1 MSAPDDIRQLV
12 REEVRRA
19 LIEDPEVRRAIQAA
33 LRETPES
40 RFDKLLEELRLARE
54 EDSRRWAEHQAEEAK
69 RWEEQKLRWD
79 EQVKLWAEQN
89 RRWAERQEE
98 EAKRWEEQKLRWD
111 EQAKLWAEQNRRW
124 AERQEEEAKRWEEQ
138 KLRWDEQAKLWAEQN
153 RRWAERQEEEA
164 KRWEEQAKLWAEQNR
179 RWAERQEEEAKRW
192 EEQAKLWAEQNR
204 RWAERQEEEAKR
216 WEEENLRWKEDQKAI
231 RAMLKR
237 LDEFDSRLGA
247 LGARWGLHSE
257 EAFRS
262 ALQGILEESFGVQV
276 INLREWDDS
285 GEVFGRP
292 DQVELDV
299 IIYNSTLILCEIKS
313 AVSKADIALFERK
326 VQWYEKRHSRKA
338 DRRIVISPLADARAE
353 RFARELGIEIYSF
366 ARDVP
371 LTPSGDQ

>member
-1 MSAPDDIRQLV
+1 MSTPDDIRQLV

-98 EAKRWEEQKLRWD
+98 ETKRWE

-124 AERQEEEAKRWEEQ
+124 AERQEEET
-138 KLRWDEQAKLWAEQN
+138 
-153 RRWAERQEEEA
+153 

-192 EEQAKLWAEQNR
+192 DEQAKLWAEQNR

-326 VQWYEKRHSRKA
+326 VRWYEKRHSRKA

>member
-1 MSAPDDIRQLV
+1 
-12 REEVRRA
+12 
-19 LIEDPEVRRAIQAA
+19 
-33 LRETPES
+33 
-40 RFDKLLEELRLARE
+40 
-54 EDSRRWAEHQAEEAK
+54 
-69 RWEEQKLRWD
+69 
-79 EQVKLWAEQN
+79 
-89 RRWAERQEE
+89 
-98 EAKRWEEQKLRWD
+98 
-111 EQAKLWAEQNRRW
+111 
-124 AERQEEEAKRWEEQ
+124 
-138 KLRWDEQAKLWAEQN
+138 
-153 RRWAERQEEEA
+153 
-164 KRWEEQAKLWAEQNR
+164 
-179 RWAERQEEEAKRW
+179 
-192 EEQAKLWAEQNR
+192 
-204 RWAERQEEEAKR
+204 
-216 WEEENLRWKEDQKAI
+216 
-231 RAMLKR
+231 MLKR

>member
-1 MSAPDDIRQLV
+1 MSAPDDIRRLV

-19 LIEDPEVRRAIQAA
+19 LVEDPEVRRAIQAA

-79 EQVKLWAEQN
+79 
-89 RRWAERQEE
+89 
-98 EAKRWEEQKLRWD
+98 
-111 EQAKLWAEQNRRW
+111 
-124 AERQEEEAKRWEEQ
+124 
-138 KLRWDEQAKLWAEQN
+138 
-153 RRWAERQEEEA
+153 
-164 KRWEEQAKLWAEQNR
+164 EQAKLWAEQNR

-326 VQWYEKRHSRKA
+326 VRWYEKRHSRKA

>member
-1 MSAPDDIRQLV
+1 MSAPDDIRRLV

-19 LIEDPEVRRAIQAA
+19 LVEDPEVRRAIQAA

-79 EQVKLWAEQN
+79 EQV
-89 RRWAERQEE
+89 
-98 EAKRWEEQKLRWD
+98 
-111 EQAKLWAEQNRRW
+111 
-124 AERQEEEAKRWEEQ
+124 
-138 KLRWDEQAKLWAEQN
+138 
-153 RRWAERQEEEA
+153 
-164 KRWEEQAKLWAEQNR
+164 KLWAEQNR

-326 VQWYEKRHSRKA
+326 VRWYEKRHSRKA

>member
-1 MSAPDDIRQLV
+1 MSAPDNIRQLV

-19 LIEDPEVRRAIQAA
+19 LIEDPEIRRAIQTA

-40 RFDKLLEELRLARE
+40 RFDELLKELRLARE
-54 EDSRRWAEHQAEEAK
+54 EDSRRWAEQS
-69 RWEEQKLRWD
+69 
-79 EQVKLWAEQN
+79 KLWAEQN
-89 RRWAERQEE
+89 RRWEE
-98 EAKRWEEQKLRWD
+98 DAKRWEEQ
-111 EQAKLWAEQNRRW
+111 NRTL
-124 AERQEEEAKRWEEQ
+124 KEEQ
-138 KLRWDEQAKLWAEQN
+138 Q
-153 RRWAERQEEEA
+153 
-164 KRWEEQAKLWAEQNR
+164 
-179 RWAERQEEEAKRW
+179 
-192 EEQAKLWAEQNR
+192 
-204 RWAERQEEEAKR
+204 
-216 WEEENLRWKEDQKAI
+216 AI

-292 DQVELDV
+292 DQVELDI

-326 VQWYEKRHSRKA
+326 VQWYERRHSRKA

-353 RFARELGIEIYSF
+353 RFARDLGIEIYSF

>member
-1 MSAPDDIRQLV
+1 MLGLSQMSAPDDIRQLV

-98 EAKRWEEQKLRWD
+98 EAKRWEEQ
-111 EQAKLWAEQNRRW
+111 
-124 AERQEEEAKRWEEQ
+124 
-138 KLRWDEQAKLWAEQN
+138 AKLWAEQN

-164 KRWEEQAKLWAEQNR
+164 KRWEEQAKLWADQNR

-192 EEQAKLWAEQNR
+192 DEQAKLWAEQNR

>member
-1 MSAPDDIRQLV
+1 MLGLSQMSAPDNIRQLV

-98 EAKRWEEQKLRWD
+98 ETKRWE

-124 AERQEEEAKRWEEQ
+124 AERQEEET
-138 KLRWDEQAKLWAEQN
+138 
-153 RRWAERQEEEA
+153 

-192 EEQAKLWAEQNR
+192 DEQAKLWAEQNR

-326 VQWYEKRHSRKA
+326 VRWYEKRHSRKA
-338 DRRIVISPLADARAE
+338 DRRIVISPLADERAE
-353 RFARELGIEIYSF
+353 RFARELSIEIYSF

>member
-111 EQAKLWAEQNRRW
+111 
-124 AERQEEEAKRWEEQ
+124 
-138 KLRWDEQAKLWAEQN
+138 
-153 RRWAERQEEEA
+153 
-164 KRWEEQAKLWAEQNR
+164 EQAKLWAEQNR

-326 VQWYEKRHSRKA
+326 VQWYEKRHSCKA

>member
-1 MSAPDDIRQLV
+1 MPENIRQLI

-19 LIEDPEVRRAIQAA
+19 LTEDPEVRHAVQAA
-33 LRETPES
+33 LQETRDS
-40 RFDKLLEELRLARE
+40 RFDRLLEELRLTRE
-54 EDSRRWAEHQAEEAK
+54 EESR
-69 RWEEQKLRWD
+69 RWD
-79 EQVKLWAEQN
+79 EQTKLWAEQN
-89 RRWAERQEE
+89 RRWDEQAR
-98 EAKRWEEQKLRWD
+98 RWEED
-111 EQAKLWAEQNRRW
+111 
-124 AERQEEEAKRWEEQ
+124 
-138 KLRWDEQAKLWAEQN
+138 
-153 RRWAERQEEEA
+153 
-164 KRWEEQAKLWAEQNR
+164 
-179 RWAERQEEEAKRW
+179 
-192 EEQAKLWAEQNR
+192 
-204 RWAERQEEEAKR
+204 AKR

>member
-1 MSAPDDIRQLV
+1 MSAPDNIRQLV

-79 EQVKLWAEQN
+79 EQAKLWAEQNRRWAERQEEEARRWEEQKLRWEEQSKLWAEQN

-98 EAKRWEEQKLRWD
+98 EAKRWD
-111 EQAKLWAEQNRRW
+111 EQSKLWAEQNRRW
-124 AERQEEEAKRWEEQ
+124 DEQARRWEE
-138 KLRWDEQAKLWAEQN
+138 D
-153 RRWAERQEEEA
+153 
-164 KRWEEQAKLWAEQNR
+164 
-179 RWAERQEEEAKRW
+179 
-192 EEQAKLWAEQNR
+192 
-204 RWAERQEEEAKR
+204 AKR

-237 LDEFDSRLGA
+237 LDEFDSR

>member
-1 MSAPDDIRQLV
+1 MSAPDNIRQLV
-12 REEVRRA
+12 CEEVRRA

-98 EAKRWEEQKLRWD
+98 EAKRWDEQAKLWAEQNRRWAERQEEEAKRWDEQAKLWAEQNRRWAERQEEEAKRWD

-138 KLRWDEQAKLWAEQN
+138 KLRWDEQVKLWAEQN
-153 RRWAERQEEEA
+153 RRWD
-164 KRWEEQAKLWAEQNR
+164 EQ
-179 RWAERQEEEAKRW
+179 
-192 EEQAKLWAEQNR
+192 
-204 RWAERQEEEAKR
+204 AKR
-216 WEEENLRWKEDQKAI
+216 WEEENLRWREDQKAI

-247 LGARWGLHSE
+247 LGARRGLHSE

-326 VQWYEKRHSRKA
+326 VRWYEKRHSRKA
-338 DRRIVISPLADARAE
+338 DRRIVIPPLADARAE

>member
-1 MSAPDDIRQLV
+1 MLGLSQMSAPDDIRQLV

-98 EAKRWEEQKLRWD
+98 EAKRWD

-124 AERQEEEAKRWEEQ
+124 AERQEEEAKRWDEQ

-153 RRWAERQEEEA
+153 RRWD
-164 KRWEEQAKLWAEQNR
+164 EQ
-179 RWAERQEEEAKRW
+179 
-192 EEQAKLWAEQNR
+192 
-204 RWAERQEEEAKR
+204 AKR

>member
-1 MSAPDDIRQLV
+1 MSAPDNIRQLV

-79 EQVKLWAEQN
+79 EQ
-89 RRWAERQEE
+89 
-98 EAKRWEEQKLRWD
+98 
-111 EQAKLWAEQNRRW
+111 AKLWAEQNRRW

-138 KLRWDEQAKLWAEQN
+138 KLRWDEQVKLWAEQN
-153 RRWAERQEEEA
+153 RRWD
-164 KRWEEQAKLWAEQNR
+164 EQ
-179 RWAERQEEEAKRW
+179 
-192 EEQAKLWAEQNR
+192 
-204 RWAERQEEEAKR
+204 AKR

-313 AVSKADIALFERK
+313 AVSKADIALFARK

>member
-1 MSAPDDIRQLV
+1 MPENIRQLI

-19 LIEDPEVRRAIQAA
+19 LTEDPEVRHAVQAA
-33 LRETPES
+33 LQETRDS
-40 RFDKLLEELRLARE
+40 RFDRLLEELRLARE
-54 EDSRRWAEHQAEEAK
+54 EESR
-69 RWEEQKLRWD
+69 RWD
-79 EQVKLWAEQN
+79 EQTKLWAEQN

-111 EQAKLWAEQNRRW
+111 
-124 AERQEEEAKRWEEQ
+124 
-138 KLRWDEQAKLWAEQN
+138 
-153 RRWAERQEEEA
+153 
-164 KRWEEQAKLWAEQNR
+164 
-179 RWAERQEEEAKRW
+179 
-192 EEQAKLWAEQNR
+192 EQAKLWAEQNR

>member
-79 EQVKLWAEQN
+79 EQV
-89 RRWAERQEE
+89 
-98 EAKRWEEQKLRWD
+98 
-111 EQAKLWAEQNRRW
+111 
-124 AERQEEEAKRWEEQ
+124 
-138 KLRWDEQAKLWAEQN
+138 
-153 RRWAERQEEEA
+153 
-164 KRWEEQAKLWAEQNR
+164 
-179 RWAERQEEEAKRW
+179 
-192 EEQAKLWAEQNR
+192 KLWAEQNR

>member
-1 MSAPDDIRQLV
+1 LGGAEPPLGGAP
-12 REEVRRA
+12 RRGGQA
-19 LIEDPEVRRAIQAA
+19 LGRA
-33 LRETPES
+33 
-40 RFDKLLEELRLARE
+40 K
-54 EDSRRWAEHQAEEAK
+54 AEPP
-69 RWEEQKLRWD
+69 
-79 EQVKLWAEQN
+79 
-89 RRWAERQEE
+89 
-98 EAKRWEEQKLRWD
+98 LRWD

-164 KRWEEQAKLWAEQNR
+164 KRWDEQAKLWAEQNR

-204 RWAERQEEEAKR
+204 RWAERQEEEAKRWEEQKLRWDEQAKLWAEQNRRWDEQAKR

>member
-1 MSAPDDIRQLV
+1 MSAPDNIRQLV

-79 EQVKLWAEQN
+79 EQ
-89 RRWAERQEE
+89 
-98 EAKRWEEQKLRWD
+98 
-111 EQAKLWAEQNRRW
+111 AKLWAEQNRRW

-138 KLRWDEQAKLWAEQN
+138 KLRWDEQVKLWAEQN
-153 RRWAERQEEEA
+153 RRWD
-164 KRWEEQAKLWAEQNR
+164 EQ
-179 RWAERQEEEAKRW
+179 
-192 EEQAKLWAEQNR
+192 
-204 RWAERQEEEAKR
+204 AKR
-216 WEEENLRWKEDQKAI
+216 WEEENLRWREDQKAI

-326 VQWYEKRHSRKA
+326 VRWYEKRHSRKA

>member
-1 MSAPDDIRQLV
+1 MYAPDDIRRLV

-98 EAKRWEEQKLRWD
+98 EAKRWD
-111 EQAKLWAEQNRRW
+111 
-124 AERQEEEAKRWEEQ
+124 
-138 KLRWDEQAKLWAEQN
+138 
-153 RRWAERQEEEA
+153 
-164 KRWEEQAKLWAEQNR
+164 
-179 RWAERQEEEAKRW
+179 
-192 EEQAKLWAEQNR
+192 EQAKLWAEQNR

>member
-1 MSAPDDIRQLV
+1 MPENIRQLI

-19 LIEDPEVRRAIQAA
+19 LTEDPEVRHAVQAA
-33 LRETPES
+33 LQETRDS
-40 RFDKLLEELRLARE
+40 RFDRLLEELRLARE
-54 EDSRRWAEHQAEEAK
+54 EESR
-69 RWEEQKLRWD
+69 RWD
-79 EQVKLWAEQN
+79 EQTKLWAEQN

-153 RRWAERQEEEA
+153 RRWAERQ
-164 KRWEEQAKLWAEQNR
+164 
-179 RWAERQEEEAKRW
+179 
-192 EEQAKLWAEQNR
+192 
-204 RWAERQEEEAKR
+204 EAKR

>member
-1 MSAPDDIRQLV
+1 MPENIRQLI

-19 LIEDPEVRRAIQAA
+19 LTEDPEVRHAVQAA
-33 LRETPES
+33 LQETRDS
-40 RFDKLLEELRLARE
+40 RFDRLLEELRLARE
-54 EDSRRWAEHQAEEAK
+54 EESR
-69 RWEEQKLRWD
+69 RWD
-79 EQVKLWAEQN
+79 EQTKLWAEQN

-138 KLRWDEQAKLWAEQN
+138 KLRWD
-153 RRWAERQEEEA
+153 
-164 KRWEEQAKLWAEQNR
+164 
-179 RWAERQEEEAKRW
+179 
-192 EEQAKLWAEQNR
+192 EQAKLWAEQNR

>member
-1 MSAPDDIRQLV
+1 MPENIRQLI

-19 LIEDPEVRRAIQAA
+19 LTEDPEVRHAVQAA
-33 LRETPES
+33 LQETRDS
-40 RFDKLLEELRLARE
+40 RFDRLLEELRLARE
-54 EDSRRWAEHQAEEAK
+54 EESR
-69 RWEEQKLRWD
+69 RWD
-79 EQVKLWAEQN
+79 EQT
-89 RRWAERQEE
+89 
-98 EAKRWEEQKLRWD
+98 
-111 EQAKLWAEQNRRW
+111 
-124 AERQEEEAKRWEEQ
+124 
-138 KLRWDEQAKLWAEQN
+138 
-153 RRWAERQEEEA
+153 
-164 KRWEEQAKLWAEQNR
+164 
-179 RWAERQEEEAKRW
+179 
-192 EEQAKLWAEQNR
+192 KLWAEQNR

>member
-1 MSAPDDIRQLV
+1 MSAPENIRQLV

-19 LIEDPEVRRAIQAA
+19 LIEDPEVRRAVQTA

-40 RFDKLLEELRLARE
+40 HFDKLLEELRLARK
-54 EDSRRWAEHQAEEAK
+54 EDSRRWAEHQAEEAKRWEEQSKLWAEQNRRWAERQAAEAK

-89 RRWAERQEE
+89 RRWEEHQAE

-111 EQAKLWAEQNRRW
+111 EQSKLWAEQNRRW
-124 AERQEEEAKRWEEQ
+124 AERQEEDSKRWVE
-138 KLRWDEQAKLWAEQN
+138 D
-153 RRWAERQEEEA
+153 
-164 KRWEEQAKLWAEQNR
+164 
-179 RWAERQEEEAKRW
+179 
-192 EEQAKLWAEQNR
+192 
-204 RWAERQEEEAKR
+204 AKR

-285 GEVFGRP
+285 GAVFGRP

-299 IIYNSTLILCEIKS
+299 IIYNSILILCEIKS
-313 AVSKADIALFERK
+313 AVSKADVALFERK
-326 VQWYEKRHSRKA
+326 VQWYEQRHGRKA
-338 DRRIVISPLADARAE
+338 DRRIVISPLTDSRAE
-353 RFARELGIEIYSF
+353 RFARALGIEVYSF
-366 ARDVP
+366 ARDVR

>member
-1 MSAPDDIRQLV
+1 MSAPDNIRQLV

-98 EAKRWEEQKLRWD
+98 EAKRWDEQAKLWAEQNRRWAERQEEEAKRWD

-124 AERQEEEAKRWEEQ
+124 AERQEEEAKRW
-138 KLRWDEQAKLWAEQN
+138 DEQAKLWAEQN
-153 RRWAERQEEEA
+153 RRWAERQEEET
-164 KRWEEQAKLWAEQNR
+164 
-179 RWAERQEEEAKRW
+179 
-192 EEQAKLWAEQNR
+192 
-204 RWAERQEEEAKR
+204 KR

>member
-1 MSAPDDIRQLV
+1 MPENIRQLI

-19 LIEDPEVRRAIQAA
+19 LTEDPEVRHAVQAA
-33 LRETPES
+33 LQETRDS
-40 RFDKLLEELRLARE
+40 RFDRLLEELRLARE
-54 EDSRRWAEHQAEEAK
+54 EESR
-69 RWEEQKLRWD
+69 RWD
-79 EQVKLWAEQN
+79 EQTKLWAEQN
-89 RRWAERQEE
+89 RRWEERQEE

-138 KLRWDEQAKLWAEQN
+138 KLRWD
-153 RRWAERQEEEA
+153 
-164 KRWEEQAKLWAEQNR
+164 
-179 RWAERQEEEAKRW
+179 
-192 EEQAKLWAEQNR
+192 EQAKLWAEQNR

>member
-1 MSAPDDIRQLV
+1 MPENIRQLI

-19 LIEDPEVRRAIQAA
+19 LTEDPEVRHAVQAA
-33 LRETPES
+33 LQETRDS
-40 RFDKLLEELRLARE
+40 RFDRLLEELRLARE
-54 EDSRRWAEHQAEEAK
+54 EESR
-69 RWEEQKLRWD
+69 RWD
-79 EQVKLWAEQN
+79 EQTKLWAEQN

-111 EQAKLWAEQNRRW
+111 
-124 AERQEEEAKRWEEQ
+124 
-138 KLRWDEQAKLWAEQN
+138 
-153 RRWAERQEEEA
+153 
-164 KRWEEQAKLWAEQNR
+164 
-179 RWAERQEEEAKRW
+179 
-192 EEQAKLWAEQNR
+192 EQAKLWAEQNR

-326 VQWYEKRHSRKA
+326 VQWYEKRHSLKA